1 MSEMMKEKRDLRRV
15 ADAWNDESQAEKDH
29 LSFTVYFGSEVLNIS
44 IRDTKTFEIYALTVS
59 NAELSPELKSHRL
72 IDSLSI
78 IHEILDDF
86 VNGVKSDDS
95 NIAIELCPPYSDG
108 KDLFMPDEEKVT
120 KMIKLTITTRFR
132 SIKDE
137 LVLKVPFIK
146 EDTIARSEEQLI
158 RRVEEQMAHKLEEKQ
173 HIIDGL
179 QENLAAMKKD
189 LAACIAMM
197 PVIHEMKRDLAD
209 YIAMMPVM
217 THTCSGSLS
226 HIMSTITTLDI
237 HASRPAGYTASGSTT
252 CTRVFNRWNKDQQMH
267 GGFVDFDVKKFKY
280 LTELREL
287 TISGNQFKDLSFLYN
302 CRKLQN
308 ITLIN
313 MTDLVSIQ
321 TLTECPVLTRVEIKE
336 CCNVRDLDSLNQCPK
351 LTHLIVPNG
360 TNTGMF
366 KRVNFD
372 IKIQ

>member
-1 MSEMMKEKRDLRRV
+1 MMKEKRDLRRV